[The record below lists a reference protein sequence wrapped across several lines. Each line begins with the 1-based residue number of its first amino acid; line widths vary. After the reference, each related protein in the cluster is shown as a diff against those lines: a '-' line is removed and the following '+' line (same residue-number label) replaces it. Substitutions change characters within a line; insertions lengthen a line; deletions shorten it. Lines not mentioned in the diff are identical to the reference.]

1 MFEVLGGFNGAVIS
15 SNTLHIA
22 DRLNR
27 VDECTKGSDVVVDRF
42 IVDKDHRNGAEI
54 HEVYSDSTI
63 KIYNLNTL
71 KLITILFARPAQI
84 KRYYGAFNEQA
95 PELLIKG
102 ARMNS
107 HLKRN
112 MM

>member
-1 MFEVLGGFNGAVIS
+1 MFEVLGRFNGAVVS
-15 SNTLHIA
+15 YNTLHMT

-27 VDECTKGSDVVVDRF
+27 VDECTKDSDVVVDRF
-42 IVDKDHRNGAEI
+42 IVDKGHRNGAEI

-84 KRYYGAFNEQA
+84 KRYYEAFNEQA
-95 PELLIKG
+95 PELLING
-102 ARMNS
+102 ARLNS

>member
-1 MFEVLGGFNGAVIS
+1 MFEVLGGFNEIIVS

-27 VDECTKGSDVVVDRF
+27 VDECTKGSDIVVDRF
-42 IVDKDHRNGAEI
+42 IVDKGHRNGAEI

-84 KRYYGAFNEQA
+84 KKILWGF
-95 PELLIKG
+95 
-102 ARMNS
+102 
-107 HLKRN
+107 
-112 MM
+112 

>member
-1 MFEVLGGFNGAVIS
+1 MFEVLGRFNGAVVS

-27 VDECTKGSDVVVDRF
+27 VDECTKSSNVVVDRF
-42 IVDKDHRNGAEI
+42 IVDKGHRNGAEI

-63 KIYNLNTL
+63 KVYNLNTL

-84 KRYYGAFNEQA
+84 KRYYGAFNE
-95 PELLIKG
+95 
-102 ARMNS
+102 
-107 HLKRN
+107 
-112 MM
+112 